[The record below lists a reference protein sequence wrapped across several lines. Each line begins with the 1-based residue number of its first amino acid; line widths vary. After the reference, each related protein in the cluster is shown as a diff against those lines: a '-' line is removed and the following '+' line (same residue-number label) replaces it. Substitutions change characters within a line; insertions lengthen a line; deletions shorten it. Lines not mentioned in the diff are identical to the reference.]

1 MACPFFAP
9 EAVSDVL
16 RAARAPLGRV
26 YIGACEAGPEP
37 ATPGLELLEHCNF
50 GYGRGECP
58 RFPADAA
65 IDAVRFTRY
74 KGELIYVL
82 ERECTPVEHGNIS
95 ALDSASIIGRQA
107 ALFAANTPA

>member
-1 MACPFFAP
+1 MACPFFVP
-9 EAVSDVL
+9 EAVTDVV
-16 RAARAPLGRV
+16 RAARAPLGDI
-26 YIGACEAGPEP
+26 YTGMCAAGSSLGAPPPESI
-37 ATPGLELLEHCNF
+37 EHCNF

-58 RFPADAA
+58 RFPVDAV

-82 ERECTPVEHGNIS
+82 EKECTPIEHGSAS
-95 ALDSASIIGRQA
+95 ALDPASIVGRQA